1 MLKEKTITACNS
13 WEDTVHGSQTAGAS
27 GQAVP
32 SVPGYID
39 LVVLEDHLKK
49 ELTRGNQDRSHGRNL
64 LPDPTTIT
72 NICPIPMFTLA
83 SASENLTLLDLK
95 VLKVDVS
102 MKFYCSGT
110 EFVYCKLLALL
121 KTIR

>member
-64 LPDPTTIT
+64 LPDPTKIT

-83 SASENLTLLDLK
+83 SASENLTLL